1 VGGFA
6 AKLRVPGLEKTFSN
20 MAVEFKDYYKTLGLE
35 RSASED
41 EIRKAFRKL
50 ARQHHPDVAKNKA
63 QAEDKFKEINEA
75 YEVLSDKE
83 KRKKYDTLGADWKG
97 GFAPPPASG
106 GQSYRTHAWRGGAP
120 GQGAEDFEFG
130 GTGFSDF
137 FERFFGGG
145 RANGGF
151 AQPGGFEPELGARG
165 RDLEAD
171 IMVTLAEAMTG
182 SVRPISLRRNGRCDR
197 CGGNGHIQNRPC
209 PTCGGTGQIPR
220 TERYQVKIPAGVRE
234 GQKLR
239 VAGQGEAGTGS
250 APRGDLFLR
259 VKFAANP
266 DFRVEGGNIF
276 YDLDLAPWEAVLGTG
291 VEIPTLQNPVNIKIP
306 PGTQHGQRLRVKAR
320 GLPGRDG
327 VNGDL
332 FVVARIAMPKQT
344 TADERK
350 LWEKLASESE
360 FNPRG

>member
-1 VGGFA
+1 
-6 AKLRVPGLEKTFSN
+6 
-20 MAVEFKDYYKTLGLE
+20 MAVEYKDYYKTLGVE

-50 ARQHHPDVAKNKA
+50 ARVHHPDVAKNKA
-63 QAEDKFKEINEA
+63 QGENKFKEINEA

-97 GFAPPPASG
+97 GFAPPPGAG
-106 GQSYRTHAWRGGAP
+106 GQSFRTQTWRSGTR
-120 GQGAEDFEFG
+120 GQGTEDFEFG

-137 FERFFGGG
+137 FEQFFGGG
-145 RANGGF
+145 RANGGSDRR
-151 AQPGGFEPELGARG
+151 GGFEQEMDERG

-171 IMVTLAEAMTG
+171 ILVTLAEAMTG
-182 SVRPISLRRNGRCDR
+182 SVRPISLRRTGRCDR
-197 CGGNGHIQNRPC
+197 CGGAGRIQNRPC
-209 PTCGGTGQIPR
+209 PTCGGTGQIPQ

-266 DFRVEGGNIF
+266 DFRVEGGNII
-276 YDLDLAPWEAVLGTG
+276 YDLDLAPWEAVLGVS
-291 VEIPTLQNPVNIKIP
+291 VEIPNLQTPLSIKIP
-306 PGTQHGQRLRVKAR
+306 PGTQNGQRLRVKGR

-344 TADERK
+344 SEREK
-350 LWEKLASESE
+350 ELWQKLASESE
-360 FNPRG
+360 FNPRS